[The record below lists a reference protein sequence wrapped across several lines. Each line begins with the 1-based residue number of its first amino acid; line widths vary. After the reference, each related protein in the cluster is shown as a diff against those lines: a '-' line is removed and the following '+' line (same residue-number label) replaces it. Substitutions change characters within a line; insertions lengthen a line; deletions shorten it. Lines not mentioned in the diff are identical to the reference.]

1 MYFGVA
7 GGDLPSC
14 FEGGVSAVD
23 ESSGAPIW
31 SWHVATSPDVG
42 GAVWAPLTF
51 DGTTIYVGTGN
62 TCGPTLTTANGFV
75 ALNAAT
81 GNLDW
86 SFVAQPNSVSDDD
99 TGGGAVL
106 LNGTLYFI
114 SKDGTFYAVNNAT
127 GLRKG
132 SAVLNPYNYQGGLA
146 TATTDGTTIL
156 VGNGSLTPAT
166 DALMKNSRRFYS
178 VRTKQ
183 SSATATGGSDLV
195 ALDASLNVKWQLP
208 MQNAIGSYAA
218 INNGVVFAPV
228 DASITAV
235 DIGSGATLWT
245 YATKQIVDGGVAVVP
260 SGVYAADSSGNVYAF
275 GLPAAV
281 PARTAPARPGTAVKR

>member
-1 MYFGVA
+1 M
-7 GGDLPSC
+7 
-14 FEGGVSAVD
+14 
-23 ESSGAPIW
+23 
-31 SWHVATSPDVG
+31 
-42 GAVWAPLTF
+42 
-51 DGTTIYVGTGN
+51 
-62 TCGPTLTTANGFV
+62 
-75 ALNAAT
+75 
-81 GNLDW
+81 
-86 SFVAQPNSVSDDD
+86 
-99 TGGGAVL
+99 
-106 LNGTLYFI
+106 
-114 SKDGTFYAVNNAT
+114 
-127 GLRKG
+127 
-132 SAVLNPYNYQGGLA
+132 
-146 TATTDGTTIL
+146 
-156 VGNGSLTPAT
+156 
-166 DALMKNSRRFYS
+166 
-178 VRTKQ
+178 
-183 SSATATGGSDLV
+183 